1 MMNAIRYRQPGDDPE
16 PDREPTTD
24 RQCAPIGF
32 DARDRLRGML
42 DDTTVRQAVVGVPQS
57 ADPHPQRSR
66 PESEC

>member
-1 MMNAIRYRQPGDDPE
+1 
-16 PDREPTTD
+16 
-24 RQCAPIGF
+24 
-32 DARDRLRGML
+32 ML